1 VASESCAK
9 KFLQFQT
16 GGFHTCSRRRPQLDA
31 NGLCCAGN
39 GAPYLPA
46 AKNVWLRRFYWFG
59 CRNPLMNFVGFVIG
73 VEDRNYS
80 VTGSA
85 PVLLTTGRDGQ
96 PQQFGWRWAIIRTK
110 WLRLPY
116 VSYWGGRVEFYLGW
130 RPASGGFGLKLVF
143 PSGAV

>member
-1 VASESCAK
+1 
-9 KFLQFQT
+9 
-16 GGFHTCSRRRPQLDA
+16 
-31 NGLCCAGN
+31 
-39 GAPYLPA
+39 
-46 AKNVWLRRFYWFG
+46 
-59 CRNPLMNFVGFVIG
+59 MNFVGFVIG

-85 PVLLTTGRDGQ
+85 PVLLTTGRDGH
-96 PQQFGWRWAIIRTK
+96 PQQFGWRWAIISTK

-116 VSYWGGRVEFYLGW
+116 VSYSGGRVEFYLDW